1 MISSDAW
8 LQLVLRPRKAAL
20 KKEFERAAKND
31 STMTAG
37 ATLMMSMEKFCDEL
51 FERKVTREITVD
63 PTPIVKGVPLAPRH
77 SNLSWLDAK
86 GAFAACQGASED
98 GSADDD
104 VRRVRGVP
112 RSVRSHQ
119 VRGD

>member
-1 MISSDAW
+1 
-8 LQLVLRPRKAAL
+8 
-20 KKEFERAAKND
+20 
-31 STMTAG
+31 
-37 ATLMMSMEKFCDEL
+37 MSMKFCDEL

-98 GSADDD
+98 GSQTMTFDEFVVCLGLCGHIKNEEIENEPRAS
-104 VRRVRGVP
+104 RR
-112 RSVRSHQ
+112 
-119 VRGD
+119 